1 MQLLKLFRSV
11 ALHQSISKAAV
22 RYGVTQSA
30 VSQRIRQLEQKLG
43 VQLLDRSVRPL
54 KLTAAG
60 QVFLEGC
67 NQLLEDY
74 ERLEQRVSGCHQLEG
89 TLCVEAIYS
98 AGIDLLSQVKSNFK
112 LLHPNVEIIIEYK
125 HPQHVA
131 NAVRE
136 GRCHLGIVSYPDRW
150 AHVSFIP
157 LREERMGVVCRPG
170 HPLTEKTYV
179 RPTQLNNHDMV
190 AFESSLPVAQH
201 IRKYL
206 RKHDVNPSID
216 NVFDNIDTIK
226 NAVAVTDHISILPI
240 RMARREVTTG
250 QLSVIPLEPELL
262 RPIGIIHRRHH
273 HGHGFA
279 PLTQAFVDFL
289 IKDSGPDGGIAS
301 QAELETSS
309 DLAGVKV

>member
-98 AGIDLLSQVKSNFK
+98 AGIDLLSQAKSNFK

-131 NAVRE
+131 
-136 GRCHLGIVSYPDRW
+136 L
-150 AHVSFIP
+150 
-157 LREERMGVVCRPG
+157 
-170 HPLTEKTYV
+170 
-179 RPTQLNNHDMV
+179 
-190 AFESSLPVAQH
+190 SLIH
-201 IRKYL
+201 I
-206 RKHDVNPSID
+206 
-216 NVFDNIDTIK
+216 
-226 NAVAVTDHISILPI
+226 
-240 RMARREVTTG
+240 
-250 QLSVIPLEPELL
+250 
-262 RPIGIIHRRHH
+262 
-273 HGHGFA
+273 
-279 PLTQAFVDFL
+279 
-289 IKDSGPDGGIAS
+289 
-301 QAELETSS
+301 
-309 DLAGVKV
+309 